1 MRMAKNHPGN
11 LVVVCDGRKAMILER
26 SGGRECPNLQMREI
40 LEQTN
45 VSTREQGTHAPRR
58 VHQSVGPARSAVAQ
72 AADLHDI
79 AERSFLATVAHHLDA
94 AVAREPAKR
103 VMVVAAPRALGMLR
117 QAYSPVLRGAIC
129 DEVGKDWVKMPIW
142 QIERRLPQTKP
153 RLH

>member
-1 MRMAKNHPGN
+1 MRMTKNHPGN

-45 VSTREQGTHAPRR
+45 VSTREQGADAPGR

-72 AADLHDI
+72 AHLHDL
-79 AERSFLATVAHHLDA
+79 AERSSLATVAHHLDA
-94 AVAREPAKR
+94 AVAREPAKS
-103 VMVVAAPRALGMLR
+103 VMVVASPRALGMLR
-117 QAYSPVLRGAIC
+117 QAYSPALRGAIC
-129 DEVGKDWVKMPIW
+129 DEVGKDWVKMPTW
-142 QIERRLPQTKP
+142 QIERRLPQAKP